1 MRYFQGET
9 LKKLGVSLS
18 IKFPFKYFLLG
29 EKPSIKSQWNTKS
42 SLAPTSLIWAMSIT
56 TTMQMLSF
64 MVVWGCGCV
73 LLPYPV
79 FHNNSYKT
87 SLLRSSLIIIAK
99 IKKFL
104 FLSLTKSNSL
114 LGCFWKSIY
123 FFSFSKINR
132 GVTIFNTR
140 KKRKQIRRILGQNH
154 LHNYTNKFWTR
165 SNSHFLCKN
174 VIVLKCSK
182 VIYLK

>member
-1 MRYFQGET
+1 MEHQE
-9 LKKLGVSLS
+9 L
-18 IKFPFKYFLLG
+18 
-29 EKPSIKSQWNTKS
+29 

-99 IKKFL
+99 IKKKQTPK
-104 FLSLTKSNSL
+104 FLSLTNSNSL
-114 LGCFWKSIY
+114 LGCFQKSIY

-132 GVTIFNTR
+132 GVRIFNTR

-154 LHNYTNKFWTR
+154 LYNYTNKSWTR

-174 VIVLKCSK
+174 FIVLKCSK